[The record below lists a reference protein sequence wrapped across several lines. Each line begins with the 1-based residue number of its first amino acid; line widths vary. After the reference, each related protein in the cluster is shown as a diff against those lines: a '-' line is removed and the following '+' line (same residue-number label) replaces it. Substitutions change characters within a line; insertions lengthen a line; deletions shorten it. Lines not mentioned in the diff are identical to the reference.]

1 MRVAGLFVAAFVYAA
16 VTSASRAPTGPLEGC
31 PEPSVT
37 ARALAQLQRADW
49 QGMTIAKL
57 QATWPTQL
65 DGLDCEA
72 KGCTSVWSKGRIIGG
87 HCECCETFFFDVD
100 DAAGKSHKEH
110 LDVVVINYSASS
122 REELV
127 SVARDFAKAVGLA
140 ADKIDTVGQEAS
152 QEYSLAQGAA
162 GEPSFLN
169 LRWTRRGTVWT
180 LNFYLSHDRRKPPDA
195 SGNGRG
201 NRPAS

>member
-1 MRVAGLFVAAFVYAA
+1 
-16 VTSASRAPTGPLEGC
+16 
-31 PEPSVT
+31 
-37 ARALAQLQRADW
+37 
-49 QGMTIAKL
+49 
-57 QATWPTQL
+57 

-100 DAAGKSHKEH
+100 EGAGKSRKER

-122 REELV
+122 RDELV
-127 SVARDFAKAVGLA
+127 GVARGFAKAVGLA
-140 ADKIDTVGQEAS
+140 ADNIDTVGHEAS
-152 QEYSLAQGAA
+152 QEYSLEQGAA

-180 LNFYLSHDRRKPPDA
+180 LNFYLSHDRRQPPDA
-195 SGNGRG
+195 SG
-201 NRPAS
+201 